1 MFKRHYNIIV
11 VGCCLLFAFV
21 NVGLAS
27 TAFSV
32 HQPYIVDMDGIGD
45 GSGSIILSTNKLT
58 AFAAMFFVDRY
69 YSLLGDRRGV
79 FLATICTTCGFVV
92 YSLASSLPGFMVG
105 SVLTG
110 LGYGCGGMV
119 AVTYIVNR
127 WFATNIGSVIGIA
140 AMGSGFCAIFMP
152 YVVTGII
159 HAFSLQTAF
168 LVEAAIALAVG
179 LLVFA
184 LLRNGPASLG
194 ISQFGANKQGESA
207 KRRSIG
213 MAGLRP
219 SSKFARGLLFVSIV
233 GVGIFAC
240 GGSAYVSVL
249 ATSSGFSPVV
259 AASYVSAIGI
269 AMTIAKFCFGEIFDR
284 IGVFVGSVIIFSCGI
299 CGYALCC
306 MAPLGNPYV
315 VLVGVLLM
323 GVGMVAGSLGIS
335 VWSIDLST
343 PETRARQI
351 RSFQMLYQLGGFIAN
366 FAPGFV
372 KDLTGSYV
380 FAYAGFGLIALITAI
395 VILGYYRKYRMTK
408 KG

>member
-11 VGCCLLFAFV
+11 VACCLLFAFV

-27 TAFSV
+27 TAFSI
-32 HQPYIVDMDGIGD
+32 HQPYIVAMDGIGD
-45 GSGSIILSTNKLT
+45 GSGSLILSANKLT

-79 FLATICTTCGFVV
+79 FIATLCTTCGFIA
-92 YSLASSLPGFMVG
+92 YSLATSTPAFILG

-127 WFATNIGSVIGIA
+127 WFAADIGSVIGIA

-168 LVEAAIALAVG
+168 FVEAGIALVVG

-184 LLRNGPASLG
+184 LLRNGPSSLG
-194 ISQFGANKQGESA
+194 ISQFGADKQG
-207 KRRSIG
+207 KPGKQRRIG
-213 MAGLRP
+213 NAGLRP
-219 SSKFARGLLFVSIV
+219 SSKFAHGLLLVAVI
-233 GVGIFAC
+233 GVGIAAC
-240 GGSAYVSVL
+240 GGSAYISVL
-249 ATSSGFSPVV
+249 ATSNGFSPVI

-269 AMTIAKFCFGEIFDR
+269 AMTIGKFCFGEIFDR
-284 IGVFVGSVIIFSCGI
+284 IGVPIGSGIIFGCGI

-306 MAPLGNPYV
+306 TAPLGNPYL

-343 PETRARQI
+343 PERRTREI
-351 RSFQMLYQLGGFIAN
+351 RTFQMLYQLGAFIAN
-366 FAPGFV
+366 FAPGFI
-372 KDLTGSYV
+372 KDLTGTYV
-380 FAYAGFGLIALITAI
+380 VSYAGFGVIALLAAM
-395 VILGYYRKYRMTK
+395 VILGYYHKYRK
-408 KG
+408 PLKE